1 MCVCEKE
8 RVYVR
13 ALCMCETELCVREE
27 LYIKVC
33 ACETVCEK
41 VVCARTRVSSV
52 CPHIQIVL
60 LAGEKHGASK
70 KFRIKRAKTRRNRRL
85 RQCDL
90 FPSKRLF
97 PFLKIKSVF
106 SKAPDHIRLLPE
118 GPQSQGCLRSL
129 VMVLACYHLN
139 TDGSAIPLLIGTDR
153 WPERA

>member
-1 MCVCEKE
+1 
-8 RVYVR
+8 
-13 ALCMCETELCVREE
+13 MCETELCVREE

-41 VVCARTRVSSV
+41 VVCARKRVSYVCLRELCV

-60 LAGEKHGASK
+60 LAREKHGDSR
-70 KFRIKRAKTRRNRRL
+70 KFRIKRAKTRRSRRL

-97 PFLKIKSVF
+97 LFLKIKSVF
-106 SKAPDHIRLLPE
+106 SKAPDHICLFPE

-129 VMVLACYHLN
+129 VMVLACYQR
-139 TDGSAIPLLIGTDR
+139 PLI
-153 WPERA
+153 